1 MGCMMAFKPTTPAES
16 RNIYVTGVTQ
26 QACAAGTIRSQE
38 DLEAWTKK
46 AAHTFD
52 TVLGPNSVVQNNG
65 LASDKRT
72 MAMAAFVEV
81 IKSLSAIKDYRSLD
95 GDPNP
100 EARVIRFADTHSR
113 SINEFVQHA
122 DLVLLYQNLY
132 ELKKKELL
140 I

>member
-1 MGCMMAFKPTTPAES
+1 MMAFKPTTPAES

-81 IKSLSAIKDYRSLD
+81 IKSLSAINDFRYLE

-113 SINEFVQHA
+113 SINEFVEHA

>member
-1 MGCMMAFKPTTPAES
+1 MAFKPTTPAES

-46 AAHTFD
+46 AAETFD

-65 LASDKRT
+65 LTSDKRT

>member
-1 MGCMMAFKPTTPAES
+1 MVMRQPTPAES

-38 DLEAWTKK
+38 DLEAWTTK

-65 LASDKRT
+65 LNSDKRT
-72 MAMAAFVEV
+72 MAMSAFVEV
-81 IKSLSAIKDYRSLD
+81 IKSLSAIKDYRSLE

>member
-1 MGCMMAFKPTTPAES
+1 MVMRQTTPAES

-65 LASDKRT
+65 LNSDKRT

-81 IKSLSAIKDYRSLD
+81 IKSLSAIPDYRHLE

-100 EARVIRFADTHSR
+100 EARVIGFADTHSR
-113 SINEFVQHA
+113 SINEFAQHS
-122 DLVLLYQNLY
+122 DLVSLYQNLY
-132 ELKKKELL
+132 QLKMKELL

>member
-1 MGCMMAFKPTTPAES
+1 MVMRQTTPAES

-81 IKSLSAIKDYRSLD
+81 IKSLSAINDFRYLE

-100 EARVIRFADTHSR
+100 EARVIRFADANSR
-113 SINEFVQHA
+113 GINEFTQHA

>member
-1 MGCMMAFKPTTPAES
+1 MVMRQTTPAES

-52 TVLGPNSVVQNNG
+52 TVLGPNSVEQYPKKSNNWP
-65 LASDKRT
+65 SDKRT
-72 MAMAAFVEV
+72 RAMEAFVEV
-81 IKSLSAIKDYRSLD
+81 IKSLEAITDLRYLD
-95 GDPNP
+95 GDPTSN
-100 EARVIRFADTHSR
+100 VIRFADTHSR

>member
-1 MGCMMAFKPTTPAES
+1 MGFKPTTPAES

-46 AAHTFD
+46 AANTFD
-52 TVLGPNSVVQNNG
+52 SVLGPKPVVENNG
-65 LASDKRT
+65 LANDKRT

-81 IKSLSAIKDYRSLD
+81 IKSLSAITDLRYLN
-95 GDPNP
+95 GDPTSN
-100 EARVIRFADTHSR
+100 VLRFADAHSR
-113 SINEFVQHA
+113 SINEFAQHT

-132 ELKKKELL
+132 QLKMKELL

>member
-1 MGCMMAFKPTTPAES
+1 MVMRQTTPAES

-52 TVLGPNSVVQNNG
+52 TVLGPNSVEGYPKKSNNWP
-65 LASDKRT
+65 SDKRT
-72 MAMAAFVEV
+72 MAMEAFVEV

>member
-1 MGCMMAFKPTTPAES
+1 MAFKPTTPAES

-46 AAHTFD
+46 AAETFD

-65 LASDKRT
+65 LTSDKRT

-81 IKSLSAIKDYRSLD
+81 IKSLSAINDFRYLE

-113 SINEFVQHA
+113 SINEFTQHA

>member
-1 MGCMMAFKPTTPAES
+1 MAFKPATPAES

-38 DLEAWTKK
+38 DLQAWTKK
-46 AAHTFD
+46 AAETFD
-52 TVLGPNSVVQNNG
+52 TVLGPNPVVQNNG
-65 LASDKRT
+65 LTSDKRT

-81 IKSLSAIKDYRSLD
+81 IKSLSVINDLRYLE
-95 GDPNP
+95 GDPTTK
-100 EARVIRFADTHSR
+100 VIRFADAHSR
-113 SINEFVQHA
+113 SINEFTEHA

-132 ELKKKELL
+132 ELKMKELM

>member
-1 MGCMMAFKPTTPAES
+1 MAFKPTTPAES

-65 LASDKRT
+65 LNSDKRT

-81 IKSLSAIKDYRSLD
+81 IKSLSAITDLRYLD
-95 GDPNP
+95 GDPTSN
-100 EARVIRFADTHSR
+100 VIRFADTHSR
-113 SINEFVQHA
+113 SINEFVEHA
-122 DLVLLYQNLY
+122 DLVLLYQNLF

>member
-1 MGCMMAFKPTTPAES
+1 MAFKPATPAES

-38 DLEAWTKK
+38 DLQAWTKK
-46 AAHTFD
+46 AAETFD
-52 TVLGPNSVVQNNG
+52 TVLGPNPVVQNNG

-81 IKSLSAIKDYRSLD
+81 IKSLSAISDFRYLE

-100 EARVIRFADTHSR
+100 EARVIRFADANSR
-113 SINEFVQHA
+113 NINEFAQHT

-132 ELKKKELL
+132 KLKMKELM

>member
-1 MGCMMAFKPTTPAES
+1 MVMRQTTPAES

-81 IKSLSAIKDYRSLD
+81 IKSLSAINDFRSLE

>member
-1 MGCMMAFKPTTPAES
+1 MAFKPATPAES

-38 DLEAWTKK
+38 DLQAWTKK
-46 AAHTFD
+46 AADTFD
-52 TVLGPNSVVQNNG
+52 KVLGPNAVVQNNG

-81 IKSLSAIKDYRSLD
+81 IKSLSAISDFRYLE

-100 EARVIRFADTHSR
+100 EARVIRFADANSR
-113 SINEFVQHA
+113 NINEFAQHT

-132 ELKKKELL
+132 KLKMKELM

>member
-1 MGCMMAFKPTTPAES
+1 MVMRQTTPAES

>member
-1 MGCMMAFKPTTPAES
+1 MAFKPTTPAES

-46 AAHTFD
+46 AAETFD

-65 LASDKRT
+65 LTSDKRT

-81 IKSLSAIKDYRSLD
+81 IKSLSAIKDYRSLE

>member
-1 MGCMMAFKPTTPAES
+1 MAFKPTTPAES

-81 IKSLSAIKDYRSLD
+81 IKSLSARNDFRYLE

-100 EARVIRFADTHSR
+100 EARVIRFADANSR
-113 SINEFVQHA
+113 GINEFTQHA

>member
-1 MGCMMAFKPTTPAES
+1 MVMRQTTPAES

-46 AAHTFD
+46 AAETFD

-65 LASDKRT
+65 LTSDKRT

-81 IKSLSAIKDYRSLD
+81 IKSLSAINDFRYLE

>member
-1 MGCMMAFKPTTPAES
+1 MAFKPATPAES

-26 QACAAGTIRSQE
+26 QACAAGTIRSKE
-38 DLEAWTKK
+38 DLELWTKK
-46 AAHTFD
+46 AAETFD

-65 LASDKRT
+65 LANDKRT

-81 IKSLSAIKDYRSLD
+81 IKSLSAINDLRYLE
-95 GDPNP
+95 GDPTTK
-100 EARVIRFADTHSR
+100 VIRFADANSK
-113 SINEFVQHA
+113 SINEFTQHA

-132 ELKKKELL
+132 KLKMKELM

>member
-1 MGCMMAFKPTTPAES
+1 MVMRQTTPAES

-38 DLEAWTKK
+38 DLEAWTTK

-81 IKSLSAIKDYRSLD
+81 IKSLSAIKDYRSLE

>member
-1 MGCMMAFKPTTPAES
+1 MAFKPTTPAES

-52 TVLGPNSVVQNNG
+52 TVLGPNSVEGYPKKSNNWP
-65 LASDKRT
+65 SDKRT
-72 MAMAAFVEV
+72 MAMEAFVEV
-81 IKSLSAIKDYRSLD
+81 IKSLSAINDFRYLE

-100 EARVIRFADTHSR
+100 EARVIRFADANSR
-113 SINEFVQHA
+113 GINEFTQHA

-132 ELKKKELL
+132 QLKIKELM

>member
-1 MGCMMAFKPTTPAES
+1 MVMRQTTPAES

-46 AAHTFD
+46 AAETFD
-52 TVLGPNSVVQNNG
+52 TVLGPNPVVQNNG

-81 IKSLSAIKDYRSLD
+81 IKSLSAITDLRYLY
-95 GDPNP
+95 GDPTQEIGKFHDNNI
-100 EARVIRFADTHSR
+100 ALIREFA
-113 SINEFVQHA
+113 NHA
-122 DLVLLYQNLY
+122 DLYDLYTNLFRT
-132 ELKKKELL
+132 KEGMLS

>member
-1 MGCMMAFKPTTPAES
+1 MAFKPATPAES

-38 DLEAWTKK
+38 DLQAWTKK
-46 AAHTFD
+46 AAETFD
-52 TVLGPNSVVQNNG
+52 TVLGPNPVVQNNG

-81 IKSLSAIKDYRSLD
+81 IKSLSVINDLRYLE
-95 GDPNP
+95 GDPTTK
-100 EARVIRFADTHSR
+100 VIRFADAHSR
-113 SINEFVQHA
+113 SINEFTEHA

-132 ELKKKELL
+132 ELKMKELM

>member
-1 MGCMMAFKPTTPAES
+1 MAFKPTTPAES

-38 DLEAWTKK
+38 DLQAWTKK

-81 IKSLSAIKDYRSLD
+81 IKSLSAINDFRYLE

-132 ELKKKELL
+132 QLKIKELM

>member
-1 MGCMMAFKPTTPAES
+1 MAFKPTTPAES

-38 DLEAWTKK
+38 DLEAWTTK

-65 LASDKRT
+65 LNSDKRT
-72 MAMAAFVEV
+72 MAMSAFVEV
-81 IKSLSAIKDYRSLD
+81 IKSLSAITDLSYLD
-95 GDPNP
+95 GDPTTK
-100 EARVIRFADTHSR
+100 VIRFADTHSR

>member
-1 MGCMMAFKPTTPAES
+1 MAFKPTTPAES

-52 TVLGPNSVVQNNG
+52 TVLGPNSVEGYPKKSNG
-65 LASDKRT
+65 WPSDKRT
-72 MAMAAFVEV
+72 TAMEAFVEV
-81 IKSLSAIKDYRSLD
+81 IKSLSAITDLRYLE
-95 GDPNP
+95 GDPTTK
-100 EARVIRFADTHSR
+100 VIRFADAHSR
-113 SINEFVQHA
+113 SINDFAQHA
-122 DLVLLYQNLY
+122 DLILLYQNLY
-132 ELKKKELL
+132 QLKIKELL

>member
-1 MGCMMAFKPTTPAES
+1 MAFKPTTPAES
-16 RNIYVTGVTQ
+16 RNIYTTGVVQ

-65 LASDKRT
+65 LNSDKRT

-81 IKSLSAIKDYRSLD
+81 IKSLEALTDLRYLD
-95 GDPNP
+95 GDPTSN
-100 EARVIRFADTHSR
+100 VIRFADAHSR
-113 SINEFVQHA
+113 SINEFARHA
-122 DLVLLYQNLY
+122 DLVLLYQNLF

>member
-1 MGCMMAFKPTTPAES
+1 MAFKPTTPAES

-52 TVLGPNSVVQNNG
+52 TVLGPNSLEGYPKKSNNWP
-65 LASDKRT
+65 SDKRT
-72 MAMAAFVEV
+72 TAMEAFVEV
-81 IKSLSAIKDYRSLD
+81 IKSLSAITDLRYLH
-95 GDPNP
+95 GDPTQEIGRFHDNNI
-100 EARVIRFADTHSR
+100 ALIREFA
-113 SINEFVQHA
+113 NHA
-122 DLVLLYQNLY
+122 DLYDLYTNLFRT
-132 ELKKKELL
+132 KEGILS

>member
-1 MGCMMAFKPTTPAES
+1 MVMRQTTPAES

-65 LASDKRT
+65 LTSDKRT

-81 IKSLSAIKDYRSLD
+81 IKSLSAIKDYRSLE
-95 GDPNP
+95 GDTNP
-100 EARVIRFADTHSR
+100 EARVIRFADANSR
-113 SINEFVQHA
+113 GINEFTQHA

-132 ELKKKELL
+132 QLKIKELM

>member
-1 MGCMMAFKPTTPAES
+1 MVMRQTTPAES

-81 IKSLSAIKDYRSLD
+81 IKSLSAINDFRYLE

>member
-1 MGCMMAFKPTTPAES
+1 MAFKPTTPAES

-46 AAHTFD
+46 AAETFD

-81 IKSLSAIKDYRSLD
+81 IKSLSAINDFRYLE

-100 EARVIRFADTHSR
+100 EARVIRFADANSR
-113 SINEFVQHA
+113 GINEFTQHA

-132 ELKKKELL
+132 QLKIKELM

>member
-1 MGCMMAFKPTTPAES
+1 MVMRQTTPAES

-81 IKSLSAIKDYRSLD
+81 IKSLSAINDFRYLE

-100 EARVIRFADTHSR
+100 EARVIRFADANSR
-113 SINEFVQHA
+113 GINEFTQHA

-132 ELKKKELL
+132 QLKIKELM